1 MVQRL
6 KLMSEDT
13 VDAIIIGLVSQEPDY
28 KVSLSI
34 NRKLGYG
41 LKSVEP
47 ITLETEKPD
56 NDIFFS
62 KFSYAQENRDLTI
75 NLISN
80 RVGNN
85 FFIKKLVNIDF
96 LFVIYNA
103 DNNRIIDEIVGKLR
117 EINGITAVF
126 IIDQNQTK
134 DKNLQLLQI

>member
-1 MVQRL
+1 
-6 KLMSEDT
+6 MSEDT